1 MKSEGEKVKRWIVGI
16 LVCVLPT
23 AAWAQ
28 EEMTTEEEL
37 DSTYTDIN
45 EHMDLFQEEL
55 IQLNALSRFRMD
67 IDMEMPLNEP
77 LLDVVSERLKS
88 LSLALN
94 SFSTRWDTYSAAQQV
109 YIADNDSLLN
119 RAAAIQQMRQAVSDT
134 LALRQ
139 QQRDQLVAF
148 STAEQFIWGQDKN
161 YRQLYKKAVQYSAT
175 PMLAAQLEKVKAEEQ
190 ALTADVNKYYGQAK
204 EAATTFPGLQLRM
217 QAMEN
222 KVFELQTV
230 SAKIQEMAYKP
241 FIQRIKDYLM
251 GLACVAILLMGLNL
265 LKSKLALVKQ
275 ARDQAKKLK
284 GLTGGQHNYPTI

>member
-1 MKSEGEKVKRWIVGI
+1 MKRNLWLLMIFVSM
-16 LVCVLPT
+16 LPSV
-23 AAWAQ
+23 AWAQ
-28 EEMTTEEEL
+28 EEMSTEEEL

-45 EHMDLFQEEL
+45 EHLELFQEEL
-55 IQLNALSRFRMD
+55 LQLNALCRFRMD

-88 LSLALN
+88 LSASMN

-119 RAAAIQQMRQAVSDT
+119 RVAVIQQMRQTVTDT

-139 QQRDQLVAF
+139 QQRDHLVAF
-148 STAEQFIWGQDKN
+148 STAEKFIWSQDN
-161 YRQLYKKAVQYSAT
+161 TYRRLYQQAIQYSMS
-175 PMLAAQLEKVKAEEQ
+175 PKLAAQLEKVKAEEQ
-190 ALTADVNKYYGQAK
+190 ALTADVQKYYAQAK
-204 EAATTFPGLQLRM
+204 EAAEAFPGLQLRM
-217 QAMEN
+217 KGMDN

-275 ARDQAKKLK
+275 AREQAKKMK
-284 GLTGGQHNYPTI
+284 GMMNGQHNYPTI

>member
-1 MKSEGEKVKRWIVGI
+1 MIFVSM
-16 LVCVLPT
+16 LPSV
-23 AAWAQ
+23 AWAQ
-28 EEMTTEEEL
+28 EEMSTEEEL

-45 EHMDLFQEEL
+45 EHLELFQEEL
-55 IQLNALSRFRMD
+55 LQLNALCRFRMD

-88 LSLALN
+88 LSASMN

-119 RAAAIQQMRQAVSDT
+119 RVAVIQQMKQTVTDT

-139 QQRDQLVAF
+139 QQRDHLVAF
-148 STAEQFIWGQDKN
+148 STAEKFIWSQDN
-161 YRQLYKKAVQYSAT
+161 TYRRLYQQAVQYSMS
-175 PMLAAQLEKVKAEEQ
+175 PKLAAQLEKVKAEEQ
-190 ALTADVNKYYGQAK
+190 ALTADVQKYYAQAK
-204 EAATTFPGLQLRM
+204 EAAEAFPGLQLRM
-217 QAMEN
+217 KGMDN

-275 ARDQAKKLK
+275 AREQAKKMK
-284 GLTGGQHNYPTI
+284 GMMNGQHNYPTI

>member
-1 MKSEGEKVKRWIVGI
+1 MIFVSM
-16 LVCVLPT
+16 LPSV
-23 AAWAQ
+23 AWAQ
-28 EEMTTEEEL
+28 EEMSTEEEL

-45 EHMDLFQEEL
+45 EHLELFQEEL
-55 IQLNALSRFRMD
+55 LQLNALCRFRMD

-88 LSLALN
+88 LSASMN

-119 RAAAIQQMRQAVSDT
+119 RVAVIQQMRQTVTNT

-139 QQRDQLVAF
+139 QQRDHLVAF
-148 STAEQFIWGQDKN
+148 STAEKFIWSQDN
-161 YRQLYKKAVQYSAT
+161 TYRRLYQQAVQYSMS
-175 PMLAAQLEKVKAEEQ
+175 PKLAAQLEKVKAEEQ
-190 ALTADVNKYYGQAK
+190 ALTADVQKYYAQAK
-204 EAATTFPGLQLRM
+204 EAAEAFPGLQLRM
-217 QAMEN
+217 KGMDN

-275 ARDQAKKLK
+275 AREQAKKMK
-284 GLTGGQHNYPTI
+284 GMMNGQHNYPTI

>member
-1 MKSEGEKVKRWIVGI
+1 MNIKKNLWLLFIF
-16 LVCVLPT
+16 VCMLPSV
-23 AAWAQ
+23 AWAQ
-28 EEMTTEEEL
+28 EEMSAEEEL
-37 DSTYTDIN
+37 DSAYTDIN
-45 EHMDLFQEEL
+45 EHMELFQEEL
-55 IQLNALSRFRMD
+55 IQLNALCRFRMD

-119 RAAAIQQMRQAVSDT
+119 RAALIQQMRQAVTDT

-148 STAEQFIWGQDKN
+148 STAEQFIWSQDKN

-175 PMLAAQLEKVKAEEQ
+175 SMLAAKLEKVKAEEQ
-190 ALTADVNKYYGQAK
+190 ALTADVNKYYSQAK
-204 EAATTFPGLQLRM
+204 EAATAFPGLQLRM
-217 QAMEN
+217 EAMEN

-241 FIQRIKDYLM
+241 FIQRIKDYLL

-265 LKSKLALVKQ
+265 LKSKLAMVKQ

-284 GLTGGQHNYPTI
+284 SLANGQHNYPTI

>member
-1 MKSEGEKVKRWIVGI
+1 MNIKRNLWL
-16 LVCVLPT
+16 LVIFLCMLPSVVWSQ
-23 AAWAQ
+23 A
-28 EEMTTEEEL
+28 EMSAEEEL

-45 EHMDLFQEEL
+45 EHMELFQEEL
-55 IQLNALSRFRMD
+55 IQLNALCKFRVD
-67 IDMEMPLNEP
+67 IDMDMPLNEP
-77 LLDVVSERLKS
+77 LLDVVSERIKS
-88 LSLALN
+88 LSSALN

-119 RAAAIQQMRQAVSDT
+119 RVAVIQQMRQVVTDT

-148 STAEQFIWGQDKN
+148 STAERFIWSQDKN
-161 YRQLYKKAVQYSAT
+161 YRQLYKKAVQFSVSSK
-175 PMLAAQLEKVKAEEQ
+175 LAAQLEKVKAEEQ
-190 ALTADVNKYYGQAK
+190 ALTADVNKYFSQAK

-217 QAMEN
+217 KAMEN

-241 FIQRIKDYLM
+241 FIQRVKDYLM

-265 LKSKLALVKQ
+265 LKSKLAQAKQ
-275 ARDQAKKLK
+275 VRDQARKMKEMMN
-284 GLTGGQHNYPTI
+284 GQHNYPTI

>member
-1 MKSEGEKVKRWIVGI
+1 MNIKRNLWLLIIFVCMLPSVVWSE
-16 LVCVLPT
+16 
-23 AAWAQ
+23 
-28 EEMTTEEEL
+28 EEMSAEEEL

-45 EHMDLFQEEL
+45 EHMEQFQEEL
-55 IQLNALSRFRMD
+55 IQLNALCKFRVD
-67 IDMEMPLNEP
+67 IDMDMPLNEP
-77 LLDVVSERLKS
+77 LLDVVSERIKS
-88 LSLALN
+88 LSSALN

-119 RAAAIQQMRQAVSDT
+119 RVAVIQQMRQIVTDT

-148 STAEQFIWGQDKN
+148 STAEKFIWGQDKN
-161 YRQLYKKAVQYSAT
+161 YRQLYKKAVQYSVSSK
-175 PMLAAQLEKVKAEEQ
+175 LAPQLEKVKAEEQ
-190 ALTADVNKYYGQAK
+190 ALTADVNQYYSQAK

-217 QAMEN
+217 EAMEN

-265 LKSKLALVKQ
+265 LKSKLAQVKQ
-275 ARDQAKKLK
+275 LRAQAKKMK
-284 GLTGGQHNYPTI
+284 EMMNGQHNYPTI

>member
-1 MKSEGEKVKRWIVGI
+1 MNIKKNLWLLII
-16 LVCVLPT
+16 FVCMLPSV
-23 AAWAQ
+23 AWAQ
-28 EEMTTEEEL
+28 EEMSAEEEL
-37 DSTYTDIN
+37 DSAYTDIN
-45 EHMDLFQEEL
+45 EHMELFQEEL
-55 IQLNALSRFRMD
+55 IQLNALCRFRMD

-77 LLDVVSERLKS
+77 LLDVLSERLKS
-88 LSLALN
+88 LSMAMN

-119 RAAAIQQMRQAVSDT
+119 RAALIQQMRQAVTDT

-139 QQRDQLVAF
+139 QQRDQLGAF

-175 PMLAAQLEKVKAEEQ
+175 PMLAAQLERVKAEEQ

>member
-1 MKSEGEKVKRWIVGI
+1 MNIKRNLWLLII
-16 LVCVLPT
+16 FVCMLPSV
-23 AAWAQ
+23 AWAQ
-28 EEMTTEEEL
+28 EEMSAEEEL

-45 EHMDLFQEEL
+45 EHMTLFQEEL
-55 IQLNALSRFRMD
+55 IQLNALCRFRMD

-77 LLDVVSERLKS
+77 LIDVFSERLKS
-88 LSLALN
+88 LTAAMN

-119 RAAAIQQMRQAVSDT
+119 RSAVIQQMRQAVTDT

-161 YRQLYKKAVQYSAT
+161 YRQLYKKAIQYST
-175 PMLAAQLEKVKAEEQ
+175 TSKLAAQLEKVKAEEQ
-190 ALTADVNKYYGQAK
+190 SLTAEVDKYFAQAK
-204 EAATTFPGLQLRM
+204 EAAASFPGLQLRM
-217 QAMEN
+217 KAMEN

-241 FIQRIKDYLM
+241 FIQRVKDYLM

-265 LKSKLALVKQ
+265 LKSKLAMVKQ

-284 GLTGGQHNYPTI
+284 SLQNGQHNYPTI

>member
-1 MKSEGEKVKRWIVGI
+1 MNIKKNLWLLFIF
-16 LVCVLPT
+16 VCMLP
-23 AAWAQ
+23 AVAWAQ
-28 EEMTTEEEL
+28 EEMSAEEEL
-37 DSTYTDIN
+37 DSAYTDIN
-45 EHMDLFQEEL
+45 EHMELFQEEL
-55 IQLNALSRFRMD
+55 IQLNALCRFRMD

-119 RAAAIQQMRQAVSDT
+119 RAAVIQQMRQAVTDT

-148 STAEQFIWGQDKN
+148 STAEQFIWSQDKN

-175 PMLAAQLEKVKAEEQ
+175 SMLAAKLEKVKAEEQ
-190 ALTADVNKYYGQAK
+190 ALTADVNKYYSQAK
-204 EAATTFPGLQLRM
+204 EAATAFPGLQLRM
-217 QAMEN
+217 EAMEN

-241 FIQRIKDYLM
+241 FIQRIKDYLL

-265 LKSKLALVKQ
+265 LKSKLAMVKQ

>member
-1 MKSEGEKVKRWIVGI
+1 MKRNLWLLMIFVSM
-16 LVCVLPT
+16 LPSV
-23 AAWAQ
+23 AWAQ
-28 EEMTTEEEL
+28 EEMSTEEEL

-45 EHMDLFQEEL
+45 EHLELFQEEL
-55 IQLNALSRFRMD
+55 LQLNALCGFRMD

-88 LSLALN
+88 LSASMN

-119 RAAAIQQMRQAVSDT
+119 RVAVIQQMRQTVTDT

-139 QQRDQLVAF
+139 QQRDHLVAF
-148 STAEQFIWGQDKN
+148 STAEKFIWSQDN
-161 YRQLYKKAVQYSAT
+161 TYRRLYQQAVQYSMS
-175 PMLAAQLEKVKAEEQ
+175 PKLAAQLEKVKAEEQ
-190 ALTADVNKYYGQAK
+190 ALTADVQKYYAQAK
-204 EAATTFPGLQLRM
+204 EAAEAFPGLQLRM
-217 QAMEN
+217 KGMDN

-275 ARDQAKKLK
+275 AREQAKKMK
-284 GLTGGQHNYPTI
+284 GMMNGQHNYPTI

>member
-1 MKSEGEKVKRWIVGI
+1 MIFVSM
-16 LVCVLPT
+16 LPSV
-23 AAWAQ
+23 AWAQ
-28 EEMTTEEEL
+28 EEMSTEEEL

-45 EHMDLFQEEL
+45 EHLELFQEEL
-55 IQLNALSRFRMD
+55 LQLNALCRFRMD

-88 LSLALN
+88 LSASMN

-119 RAAAIQQMRQAVSDT
+119 RVAVIQQMRQTVTDT

-139 QQRDQLVAF
+139 QQRDHLVAF
-148 STAEQFIWGQDKN
+148 STAEKFIWSQDN
-161 YRQLYKKAVQYSAT
+161 TYRRLYQQAVQYSMS
-175 PMLAAQLEKVKAEEQ
+175 PKLAAQLEKVKAEEQ
-190 ALTADVNKYYGQAK
+190 ALTADVQKYYAQAK
-204 EAATTFPGLQLRM
+204 EAAEAFPGLQLRM
-217 QAMEN
+217 KGMDN

-275 ARDQAKKLK
+275 ARDQAKKMK
-284 GLTGGQHNYPTI
+284 GMMNGQHNYPTI

>member
-1 MKSEGEKVKRWIVGI
+1 MIFVSM
-16 LVCVLPT
+16 LPSV
-23 AAWAQ
+23 AWAQ
-28 EEMTTEEEL
+28 EEMSTEEEL

-45 EHMDLFQEEL
+45 DHLELFQEEL
-55 IQLNALSRFRMD
+55 LQLNALCRFRMD

-88 LSLALN
+88 LSASMN

-119 RAAAIQQMRQAVSDT
+119 RVAVIQQMRQTVTDT

-139 QQRDQLVAF
+139 QQRDHLVAF
-148 STAEQFIWGQDKN
+148 STAEKFIWSQDN
-161 YRQLYKKAVQYSAT
+161 TYRRLYQQAVQYSMS
-175 PMLAAQLEKVKAEEQ
+175 PKLAAQLEKVKAEEQ
-190 ALTADVNKYYGQAK
+190 ALTADVQKYYAQAK
-204 EAATTFPGLQLRM
+204 EAAEAFPGLQLRM
-217 QAMEN
+217 KGMDN

-275 ARDQAKKLK
+275 AREQAKKMK
-284 GLTGGQHNYPTI
+284 GMMNGQHNYPTI

>member
-1 MKSEGEKVKRWIVGI
+1 MNMKRNLWLLMIFVSM
-16 LVCVLPT
+16 LPSV
-23 AAWAQ
+23 AWAQ
-28 EEMTTEEEL
+28 EEMSTEEEL

-45 EHMDLFQEEL
+45 EHLELFQEEL
-55 IQLNALSRFRMD
+55 LQLNALCRFRMD

-88 LSLALN
+88 LSASMN

-119 RAAAIQQMRQAVSDT
+119 RVAVIQQMRQTVTDT

-139 QQRDQLVAF
+139 QQRYHLVAF
-148 STAEQFIWGQDKN
+148 STAEKFIWSQDN
-161 YRQLYKKAVQYSAT
+161 TYRRLYQQAIQYSMS
-175 PMLAAQLEKVKAEEQ
+175 PKLAAQLEKVKAEEQ
-190 ALTADVNKYYGQAK
+190 ALTADVQKYYAQAK
-204 EAATTFPGLQLRM
+204 EAAEAFPGLELRM
-217 QAMEN
+217 KGMDN

-275 ARDQAKKLK
+275 ARDQAKKMK
-284 GLTGGQHNYPTI
+284 GMMNGQHNYPTI

>member
-1 MKSEGEKVKRWIVGI
+1 MSIKKNLWLLII
-16 LVCVLPT
+16 FVCMLPSV
-23 AAWAQ
+23 AWAQ
-28 EEMTTEEEL
+28 EEMSAEEEL
-37 DSTYTDIN
+37 DSAYTDIN
-45 EHMDLFQEEL
+45 EHMELFQEEL
-55 IQLNALSRFRMD
+55 IQLNALCRFRMD

-77 LLDVVSERLKS
+77 LLDVLSERLKS
-88 LSLALN
+88 LSMAMN

-119 RAAAIQQMRQAVSDT
+119 RAALIQQMRQAVTDT

-190 ALTADVNKYYGQAK
+190 ALTADVNKYYSQAK